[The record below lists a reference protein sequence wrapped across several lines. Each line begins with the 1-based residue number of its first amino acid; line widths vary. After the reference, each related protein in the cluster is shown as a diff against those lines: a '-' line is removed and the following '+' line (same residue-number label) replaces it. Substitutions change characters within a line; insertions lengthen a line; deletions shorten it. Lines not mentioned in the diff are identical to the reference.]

1 VLSSVVW
8 TLGLLAFEP
17 LVGREP
23 WAPPNV
29 TAKEQLFFGTIRGFF
44 FFILWSGAF
53 LVNLLSSRVQRA
65 VEHSARAQAL
75 ADEAQLQLLR
85 SQINPHFLFNALNSV
100 IGLIGENPRG
110 AQSMVRDVASL
121 LRKALD
127 ADARKETSVE
137 QELELVRLYV
147 RCEQVRFEARLEVAF
162 EIADEAKGLAMP
174 PMLLQPLV
182 ENAIK
187 HGMQAAVDAPLKVR
201 VSARREG
208 EALVLEV
215 ANSGSLLRRESAILP
230 EPSGIGLRNVQ
241 GRLSQLYPGAPR
253 FALTEREGWV
263 LARIELPLRPAQEGR

>member
-1 VLSSVVW
+1 MVW
-8 TLGLLAFEP
+8 TLALLALEP

-23 WAPPNV
+23 WAPPQV
-29 TAKEQLFFGTIRGFF
+29 TTKEQLVFGMVRGFF
-44 FFILWSGAF
+44 FFGLWSGTF
-53 LVNLLSSRVQRA
+53 LVNLLSTRVQRA

-75 ADEAQLQLLR
+75 ADEAQLRLLR

-110 AQSMVRDVASL
+110 AQNMVRDVASL

-137 QELELVRLYV
+137 QDLELVRLYV
-147 RCEQVRFEARLEVAF
+147 KCEQVRFEARLEVAF

-187 HGMQAAVDAPLKVR
+187 HGMQAAADAPLRVKVC
-201 VSARREG
+201 ARREG
-208 EALVLEV
+208 ETLVLEV
-215 ANSGSLLRRESAILP
+215 ANSGSLSPRESAIMP
-230 EPSGIGLRNVQ
+230 EPSGIGLRNLT
-241 GRLSQLYPGAPR
+241 GRLSQLFPGAHR
-253 FALTEREGWV
+253 FELTEREGWV
-263 LARIELPLRPAQEGR
+263 VALIALPLRPFQDGR